1 MIDCLMSARF
11 PSSSSKLAVVSFKA
25 LLIRSISAWTPIKK
39 NHIEYY
45 RYLFIYFIAG
55 TVLPMSSSFE
65 IDALLRM
72 SLTSC
77 SFVSMSSKERV

>member
-45 RYLFIYFIAG
+45 RYAIAG